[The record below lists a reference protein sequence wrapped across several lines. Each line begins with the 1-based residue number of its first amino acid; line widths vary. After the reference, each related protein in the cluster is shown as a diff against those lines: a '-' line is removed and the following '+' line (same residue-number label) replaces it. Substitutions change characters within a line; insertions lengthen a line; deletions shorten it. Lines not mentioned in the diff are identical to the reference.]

1 MKNLLYDFF
10 KAYRFLQ
17 LKDLHT
23 LYRITRLESYQAG
36 EILVREGQ
44 YFEYA
49 VGIRQGIIR
58 TFMLGPDGKEKTIR
72 LASEGAFTSCH
83 RSLLHGEPSTEFL
96 EVVEDAKVI
105 LINTGELKLLMKD
118 NIRLLR
124 LWNKALSN
132 TLDSAIQ
139 RIEFFCML
147 NPEERYR
154 HILEENPTL
163 LQRVPQKYLASY
175 MGVTTVSLS
184 RIKTRITARAA
195 KPK

>member
-1 MKNLLYDFF
+1 
-10 KAYRFLQ
+10 
-17 LKDLHT
+17 
-23 LYRITRLESYQAG
+23 
-36 EILVREGQ
+36 
-44 YFEYA
+44 
-49 VGIRQGIIR
+49 
-58 TFMLGPDGKEKTIR
+58 
-72 LASEGAFTSCH
+72 
-83 RSLLHGEPSTEFL
+83 
-96 EVVEDAKVI
+96 
-105 LINTGELKLLMKD
+105 MKD